1 MKLTKELL
9 RIELQ
14 DNIGDLSVIG
24 KCFFQSA
31 AGFARR
37 LLELGPK
44 PDVAS
49 QTRKIIAACDK
60 NPRDT
65 HELRYDAH
73 NPFDICASTY
83 IPIYRYSSY
92 FG

>member
-1 MKLTKELL
+1 MF
-9 RIELQ
+9 I
-14 DNIGDLSVIG
+14 
-24 KCFFQSA
+24 FQSA

-73 NPFDICASTY
+73 NPFDVCAATY
-83 IPIYRYSSY
+83 LPIYRQVLTYHRLLHMNEISNKNVY
-92 FG
+92 IL